1 MMKRLEGGKRRMGKT
16 VSRRDELA
24 KMYPERFGEEYRVP
38 VRIAHGGGWAVDTV
52 YPGQPFSWRES
63 LPSLVDELI
72 AQARRKRRAEVYYLD
87 EDGRLRVGVDLG
99 ALKERTKP

>member
-1 MMKRLEGGKRRMGKT
+1 MNKSVLNGRR
-16 VSRRDELA
+16 VISRSALA

-38 VRIAHGGGWAVDTV
+38 VRIARDGRWAVDTV

-72 AQARRKRRAEVYYLD
+72 ARAKVPIYMQQDCLGIDLAYFDRKSKR
-87 EDGRLRVGVDLG
+87 
-99 ALKERTKP
+99 